1 MPVGLILQFAGR
13 GLADYD
19 RVNDLLEI
27 DQKNNSG
34 KWPPGLLC
42 HAGGTA
48 EDGNLV
54 VMEVW
59 ESREAQG
66 RFMQERLGPA
76 LQKGSITDAPTV
88 TWVDLVSYNPLTG
101 AAAG

>member
-1 MPVGLILQFAGR
+1 MPVGLVLQFKGQT
-13 GLADYD
+13 LADYD
-19 RVNDLLEI
+19 RVNGLLEI

-34 KWPPGLLC
+34 DWPPGLLL
-42 HAGGTA
+42 HAGGTTD
-48 EDGNLV
+48 DGNLL

-76 LQKGSITDAPTV
+76 LQKGGITATPTV
-88 TWVDLVSYNPLTG
+88 TWADLASFNTPQG